1 MIIANQRYPPPN
13 KSSALALKIVEAS
26 KHSAK
31 L

>member
-1 MIIANQRYPPPN
+1 MIVANKSYPPLN